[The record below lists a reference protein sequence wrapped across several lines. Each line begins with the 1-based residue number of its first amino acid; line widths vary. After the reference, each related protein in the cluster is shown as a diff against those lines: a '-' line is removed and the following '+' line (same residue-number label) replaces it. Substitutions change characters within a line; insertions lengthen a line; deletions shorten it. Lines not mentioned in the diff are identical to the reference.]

1 MQHAAIP
8 APHSAALNHVFL
20 RFMAFVARDY
30 ELADILSLFGGYCY
44 MLVMWQNVDASRWV
58 KDKKSMLDTS

>member
-1 MQHAAIP
+1 
-8 APHSAALNHVFL
+8 
-20 RFMAFVARDY
+20 MAFVARDY